1 MFDEDGTEE
10 DMLEAEYRRKR
21 DLSDPQIPDAPQSTY
36 DGAIE
41 TNRYSSRGSY
51 TLELVGQR
59 RLVRRQRRNIQLV
72 DMMENNLLGSTNQS

>member
-1 MFDEDGTEE
+1 MFDEDDIEE
-10 DMLEAEYRRKR
+10 DLLEAEYRRRR

-51 TLELVGQR
+51 TL
-59 RLVRRQRRNIQLV
+59 
-72 DMMENNLLGSTNQS
+72 